1 MQAPIVC
8 ESFSFADCDRQGPRV
23 ANPESPESSSA
34 LATLRTGE
42 RGRVLRVLM
51 PVSDHGHDRQ
61 LVLRLLEIGFVP
73 GEEVRV
79 TATGPGGREPL
90 AVRVAGTTFALRRHE
105 AEHVIVERLS

>member
-1 MQAPIVC
+1 M
-8 ESFSFADCDRQGPRV
+8 
-23 ANPESPESSSA
+23 ANPEAPESSAA
-34 LATLRTGE
+34 LAALRPGE

-51 PVSDHGHDRQ
+51 PVRDHGHDRQ

-79 TATGPGGREPL
+79 TATGPGGRDPL

-105 AEHVIVERLS
+105 AEHVIVERLA